1 MSRCRQVVVVATKNM
16 NSRCIL
22 KTHRT
27 TDLSFFHIILF
38 FFFFKEKE
46 ICITKTQQSL
56 VYKQEL
62 KMTRLLSAFGKAAS
76 FTARGASV
84 TLGSTV
90 FSCVVACN
98 IEKGANRMIFKHYP
112 HKFANVEAASG
123 ITQEELDF
131 AKFIY
136 GGSVVVATTDQETD
150 ESSSTQSLSTKTK
163 DTEVLFRLDS
173 YDDASVVDSSR
184 NHETRR
190 EKPTTINSTEINALN
205 ENEQEEGKSTVN
217 KFWTEGEEAAAKAF
231 SMIPIIVP
239 RQEILACSMT
249 S

>member
-1 MSRCRQVVVVATKNM
+1 
-16 NSRCIL
+16 
-22 KTHRT
+22 
-27 TDLSFFHIILF
+27 
-38 FFFFKEKE
+38 
-46 ICITKTQQSL
+46 
-56 VYKQEL
+56 
-62 KMTRLLSAFGKAAS
+62 MTRLLSAFGKAAS
-76 FTARGASV
+76 FTARGAAV

-98 IEKGANRMIFKHYP
+98 IEKGANRMIFKYYP

-131 AKFIY
+131 AKFIF
-136 GGSVVVATTDQETD
+136 GGSAVVAATDQDMD

-184 NHETRR
+184 NHKTRR
-190 EKPTTINSTEINALN
+190 EDPLTINSTEINALN
-205 ENEQEEGKSTVN
+205 ENEQDGKLTVN
-217 KFWTEGEEAAAKAF
+217 KFWTEGEEAAAKAL

-249 S
+249 A